1 VSATR
6 LALLALAVAVA
17 VAAVTLLP
25 GHDPRPVTEPART
38 AAAARPADVPVVALL
53 RRWDERRAEAYASG
67 SLRRLADLYVA
78 RSGVGAA
85 DLRVLRSYR
94 ARGWRVVGMRM
105 QLLAVRV
112 LEHRARRLVVEVTDR
127 LDGGVAVRRG
137 HRLVLP
143 RDESSSWRIT
153 LVRAADG
160 RWRVAAVATLS

>member
-6 LALLALAVAVA
+6 LALLALAVAVV

-53 RRWDERRAEAYASG
+53 RRWDERRAAAYASG
-67 SLRRLADLYVA
+67 SPRRLADLYVA
-78 RSGVGAA
+78 GSGAGAA
-85 DLRVLRSYR
+85 DLGVLRGYR
-94 ARGWRVVGMRM
+94 ARGWRVTGMRM

-112 LEHRARRLVVEVTDR
+112 LERDPRRVVVDVTDR
-127 LDGGVAVRRG
+127 LDGAVAVRRG

-143 RDESSSWRIT
+143 RDRSSSRRIT

-160 RWRVAAVATLS
+160 QWRVAVVVALS